1 VACKSVRVNYCIF
14 HYACKVVGSPLGAPR
29 VGEYTSF
36 VRSLFSLEAIYVK
49 EDKISSKEK

>member
-1 VACKSVRVNYCIF
+1 MACKSVRVNYCIF